1 MIRVSDLPRQRRFK
15 FDPESMGR
23 LTHHLFRFPAKFH
36 PPVVRQL
43 IQDYTEEGETILD
56 PFCGSGTLL
65 VEASVLGRNSIGIDV
80 DPLSVFVTNVKVHA
94 LRQSSIEETTE
105 GLAEILDELQRTP
118 QELASFKTSDLN
130 PHEYEAELDGAWV
143 PEIPKLHHWFY
154 RYAIVDL
161 ARLLEAI
168 DKIDAPQTHRDFLR
182 LIFAATVRGASRADP
197 VPVSG
202 VEVTRVMLEKER
214 KGRSVDVIQIFR
226 KRLRCAVEE
235 MGTYRDARVASA
247 NARAYR
253 ADIASLRT
261 NLAPQVDVVITSPPY
276 HGAVDYYRRH
286 QLEMFWLG
294 MTKDQTDR
302 LRLLEHYL
310 GRPRVPE
317 RHRYVAGES
326 LELAKTQSVEAM
338 MRKVSPERANAFKHY
353 SIGMSR
359 AFQNIARRM
368 DEGAC
373 CILVVGHS
381 SWNGGSINTSQL
393 MAELA
398 QPHFKLGER
407 LYYPVK
413 NRYMSYERHNGA
425 SIDQEHVLIFE
436 RTAMEA

>member
-15 FDPESMGR
+15 FDPVSTGR

-80 DPLSVFVTNVKVHA
+80 DPLSVFVTNAKVHA
-94 LRQSSIEETTE
+94 LRKASIEATTE
-105 GLAEILDELQRTP
+105 ALAVILDELQRTP
-118 QELASFKTSDLN
+118 QELENFKTADLDR
-130 PHEYEAELDGAWV
+130 HEYEAELDGAWV

-161 ARLLEAI
+161 ACLLEAI
-168 DKIDAPQTHRDFLR
+168 EEVDAPQTHRDFLR
-182 LIFAATVRGASRADP
+182 LVFAATVRGASRADP

-202 VEVTRVMLEKER
+202 VEVTRVMLEKE
-214 KGRSVDVIQIFR
+214 KEGRAVDVIQIFR
-226 KRLRCAVEE
+226 KRLRRAIEE
-235 MGTYRDARVASA
+235 MDSYREARVASA
-247 NARAYR
+247 DARAYR
-253 ADIASLRT
+253 ADVASLRT
-261 NLAPQVDVVITSPPY
+261 NLAAQVDVVITSPPY

-294 MTKDQTDR
+294 MTKNQADR
-302 LRLLEHYL
+302 LELLEHYL

-317 RHRYVAGES
+317 RHRYVAGDS

-338 MRKVSPERANAFKHY
+338 MRKISPERANAFKHY

-368 DEGAC
+368 DEGAR

-425 SIDQEHVLIFE
+425 SIDQEHVLVFE
-436 RTAMEA
+436 RTAADS